1 MVQQGRSLPIPYE
14 TLRAMPIYQ
23 VTPLSNNA
31 TAVGQVVRE
40 KLGADALE
48 LQSQTGWL
56 VTFKGTTV
64 ELSHLLGVTNPTN
77 EGAFP
82 LGSVLVTSIGSY
94 YGRGPTQMWEWLKTR
109 AEAGS

>member
-1 MVQQGRSLPIPYE
+1 
-14 TLRAMPIYQ
+14 MPIYQ

-31 TAVGQVVRE
+31 AAVGQAVQA

-48 LQSQTGWL
+48 LQSRAGWL
-56 VTFKGTTV
+56 VSFKGTTV

-77 EGAFP
+77 EGGFP
-82 LGSVLVTSIGSY
+82 LGSVIIASIGSY

-109 AEAGS
+109 AESGS